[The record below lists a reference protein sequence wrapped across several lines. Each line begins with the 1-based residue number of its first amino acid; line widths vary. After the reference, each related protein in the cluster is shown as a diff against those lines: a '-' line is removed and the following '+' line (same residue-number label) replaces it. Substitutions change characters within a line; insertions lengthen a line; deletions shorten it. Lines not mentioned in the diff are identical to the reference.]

1 MEWLNEIFTASVRMN
16 AVSVMIRLLVT
27 CILSGI
33 IGFERGFRGRAA
45 GLRTHM
51 LVGIGACLT
60 VMTGVFAQDKLGVGD
75 PFRIAAQVMSGIGFL
90 GAGTILVRGKTLVT
104 GLTTAAGLWTTAAIG
119 IAVGV
124 GFYEAAVIS
133 TVIVM
138 FTFAFLT
145 TFERS
150 GRYGKYNVKIYI
162 ECADMK
168 RLNDLMKELTD
179 GQHLCEIEITHARSG
194 IVNHIGI
201 EATLILNKKDD
212 KEAEIEEIRA
222 MESVICVIESV

>member
-1 MEWLNEIFTASVRMN
+1 MELINKLFSVTEMSASAVVVR
-16 AVSVMIRLLVT
+16 LVLT
-27 CILSGI
+27 CVLSGV

-45 GLRTHM
+45 GLRTHI

-60 VMTGVFAQDKLGVGD
+60 VMTGIFAQSRLGVGD

-119 IAVGV
+119 ISVGV
-124 GFYEAAVIS
+124 GFYEAAVI
-133 TVIVM
+133 TTGIVM

-162 ECADMK
+162 ECSDMK
-168 RLNDLMKELTD
+168 RLHDLMRELKD

-222 MESVICVIESV
+222 MESDSLL

>member
-1 MEWLNEIFTASVRMN
+1 MSAG
-16 AVSVMIRLLVT
+16 AVILRLVMT
-27 CILSGI
+27 CLLSGV

-60 VMTGVFAQDKLGVGD
+60 VMTGVYAQDRLGVGD

-124 GFYEAAVIS
+124 GFYEAALIS
-133 TVIVM
+133 
-138 FTFAFLT
+138 
-145 TFERS
+145 
-150 GRYGKYNVKIYI
+150 
-162 ECADMK
+162 
-168 RLNDLMKELTD
+168 
-179 GQHLCEIEITHARSG
+179 
-194 IVNHIGI
+194 
-201 EATLILNKKDD
+201 
-212 KEAEIEEIRA
+212 
-222 MESVICVIESV
+222 

>member
-1 MEWLNEIFTASVRMN
+1 MDIIRELFSGAEMN
-16 AVSVMIRLLVT
+16 ASAVAVRLIVT
-27 CILSGI
+27 CLLSGV

-45 GLRTHM
+45 GLRTHI

-60 VMTGVFAQDKLGVGD
+60 VMTGAYAQNKLGVGD

-124 GFYEAAVIS
+124 GFYEAAVIG

-162 ECADMK
+162 ECTDMQ
-168 RLNDLMKELTD
+168 RLHDLMKELRE
-179 GQHLCEIEITHARSG
+179 GQHLCEIEITQARSG

-222 MESVICVIESV
+222 LDSVICVIESV

>member
-1 MEWLNEIFTASVRMN
+1 MEYITHLFSATDMGMDVVFVRM
-16 AVSVMIRLLVT
+16 LVT
-27 CILSGI
+27 CVLSGI

-51 LVGIGACLT
+51 LVGLGACLT
-60 VMTGVFAQDKLGVGD
+60 VMTGVFAQHNLGVGD

-124 GFYEAAVIS
+124 GFFEAALIG
-133 TVIVM
+133 TVIVL

-150 GRYGKYNVKIYI
+150 GRYGKYNIKIYI
-162 ECADMK
+162 ECSDMQ
-168 RLNDLMKELTD
+168 RLHELMRNLNDS
-179 GQHLCEIEITHARSG
+179 QRLCEIEITHARSG

-212 KEAEIEEIRA
+212 KEAEIEEIRV
-222 MESVICVIESV
+222 MDSVICVIESV

>member
-1 MEWLNEIFTASVRMN
+1 MEYLKHLFSAAELGMDVVFV
-16 AVSVMIRLLVT
+16 RLLVT
-27 CILSGI
+27 TVLSGI

-45 GLRTHM
+45 GLRTHI

-60 VMTGVFAQDKLGVGD
+60 VMTGVFAQKYLGVGD

-124 GFYEAAVIS
+124 GFFEAALI
-133 TVIVM
+133 TTAIVL

-162 ECADMK
+162 ECSDMK
-168 RLNDLMKELTD
+168 RLHDLMRDLND
-179 GQHLCEIEITHARSG
+179 SQRLCEIEITHARSG

-212 KEAEIEEIRA
+212 KEAEIEEIRT

>member
-1 MEWLNEIFTASVRMN
+1 MEYIRELFSGSDMSAG
-16 AVSVMIRLLVT
+16 AVVLRLVMT
-27 CILSGI
+27 CLLSGV

-60 VMTGVFAQDKLGVGD
+60 VMTGVYAQDRLGVGD

-124 GFYEAAVIS
+124 
-133 TVIVM
+133 
-138 FTFAFLT
+138 
-145 TFERS
+145 
-150 GRYGKYNVKIYI
+150 
-162 ECADMK
+162 
-168 RLNDLMKELTD
+168 
-179 GQHLCEIEITHARSG
+179 
-194 IVNHIGI
+194 
-201 EATLILNKKDD
+201 
-212 KEAEIEEIRA
+212 
-222 MESVICVIESV
+222 

>member
-1 MEWLNEIFTASVRMN
+1 MEYLKHLFSAAELGMDVVFV
-16 AVSVMIRLLVT
+16 RLLVT
-27 CILSGI
+27 TVLSGI

-45 GLRTHM
+45 GLRTHI

-60 VMTGVFAQDKLGVGD
+60 VMTGIFAQKYLGVGD

-104 GLTTAAGLWTTAAIG
+104 GLTTAASLWTTAAIV

-124 GFYEAAVIS
+124 GFFEAALI
-133 TVIVM
+133 TTAIVL

-162 ECADMK
+162 ECSDMK
-168 RLNDLMKELTD
+168 RLHNLMRDLNDS
-179 GQHLCEIEITHARSG
+179 QRLCEIEITHARSG

-212 KEAEIEEIRA
+212 KEAEIEEIRT